1 MTLQERCDEFWDSL
15 PEEEK
20 PVIMAMFY
28 WYMTDEQKDAFLKET
43 GELCNTNI
51 F

>member
-1 MTLQERCDEFWDSL
+1 MTIQKRCDEFWNSL

-20 PVIMAMFY
+20 PVVLAMFY
-28 WYMTDEQKDAFLKET
+28 FDMTDAQKDAFLKET